1 MGMFARTN
9 SNDFFG
15 FQRENS
21 LVTKH
26 LCLTWD
32 ATVRITDSPPA
43 LAIYRLGRVT
53 ALRMLAAIVT
63 VGDEDNWQLETISN
77 S

>member
-15 FQRENS
+15 FQREKRAWSRNIFV
-21 LVTKH
+21 L
-26 LCLTWD
+26 LAD
-32 ATVRITDSPPA
+32 ATVRITDSPP

-53 ALRMLAAIVT
+53 ALRMLPAIVT
-63 VGDEDNWQLETISN
+63 VGG
-77 S
+77 